1 MLKPKLIAL
10 AIATALPGSI
20 MFSASAQA
28 DEAGVK
34 EKSLEVIQ
42 ITATRRS
49 GSVQEAPLNIT
60 ALDADVMKDQNIGE
74 LADVARWVPGLTVTD
89 QGGRSG
95 SPIIVRGLNTN
106 SSGPGSDGGTVA
118 TYINEIPVSL
128 DMRLTDV
135 ERVEVLIG
143 PQGTLYG
150 AGTLGGAIRY
160 MLKAPELDITTVQL
174 YGDLF
179 QNSESDSVGG
189 EGGFVFNTPIIEDEL
204 ALRAS
209 LNQYEDPGFID
220 YNYVVREGGAS
231 LADPDWSNQSAV
243 DNNLKRVDDAN
254 GETTTTGR
262 ISVRWKPNDWF
273 DGTLNYFYQKQ
284 ESEGRSIVHYQALNP
299 ANGLNDR
306 IGKYESAYRYEEPRD
321 KEDDLLSLELKADL
335 GFAELVSASGWS
347 SFEADGQR
355 DQTDLLIRLDYGY
368 EEFPSFSAF
377 TREEEEEDTFTQE
390 IRLVSQ
396 SDSDWN
402 WIVGGFYNKFESD
415 ASSKEFTPGFGE
427 FAVANFGGEQ
437 TRPDNLEYF
446 SVDRSEITEQALFG
460 EVGYQVNDKLTIT
473 VGARFYEYE
482 VKAESAVDF
491 PLANTLFSGAGP
503 SDITLDFEQNNAEDD
518 GNLFK
523 FNANYQFTDSVMAYI
538 TASEGFRIGGSNGL
552 APCPDPLPDKQIGCG
567 MPDEMLYTADTTT
580 NYELGLKSTWLKNRL
595 HFNAAIFNVDWEDA
609 QIAGAT
615 VVGQI
620 PYTSN
625 AGTANAKGVEISTRA
640 ILSDSISAYAT
651 YAYTKAELT
660 SDAPYLFNADGTD
673 GGKDGD
679 RLPGSPEHQFSLGVN
694 YEMEVLG
701 DKTLDINYGLTAQS
715 DIISKVGLRDSGETL
730 SGYGISN
737 LSAKLTGDMWSATLY
752 VNNLFNKYAFTSVR
766 RDVRDI
772 TTANGAEI
780 QRNYGHYLNK
790 PLTVGIKFDY
800 QFEL

>member
-1 MLKPKLIAL
+1 MLKPKLISL

-20 MFSASAQA
+20 MLSATAQA
-28 DEAGVK
+28 DEAGAE

-60 ALDADVMKDQNIGE
+60 ALDADIMKDQNIGE

-106 SSGPGSDGGTVA
+106 SSGPDQDGGTVA
-118 TYINEIPVSL
+118 TYVNEIPVSL

-189 EGGFVFNTPIIEDEL
+189 EGGFIFNTPIIEDEL

-220 YNYVVREGGAS
+220 YNYVVLEGGAS
-231 LADPDWSNQSAV
+231 LADPDWSSQSDV
-243 DNNLKRVDDAN
+243 DNNLKRVADAN

-396 SDSDWN
+396 GDSAWN

-446 SVDRSEITEQALFG
+446 SVDRSEIKEQALFG

-473 VGARFYEYE
+473 LGARFYEYE

-491 PLANTLFSGAGP
+491 PLANTLYSGAGP
-503 SDITLDFEQNNAEDD
+503 SDITLDFKQNNAEDD

-595 HFNAAIFNVDWEDA
+595 HFNAAIFNVDWDDA

-615 VVGQI
+615 VVGQL

-640 ILSDSISAYAT
+640 ILSDSISTYAT

-679 RLPGSPEHQFSLGVN
+679 RLPGSPEHQFSLGIN
-694 YEMEVLG
+694 YETEVLG